1 MKYIGEFRM
10 SKGVFAPQTFYMPKG
25 AEVINVGDRDFDIAL
40 AVIYDYPTITQETD
54 LRTFKICGSNE
65 IVCEDN
71 IKYVGSFGSQHVI
84 EILNLK

>member
-10 SKGVFAPQTFYMPKG
+10 SKDIFTPQTFYIPKG
-25 AEVINVGDRDFDIAL
+25 AEVINVCDQDFDIAL
-40 AVIYDYPTITQETD
+40 VVMYDYPAVQETD

-71 IKYVGSFGSQHVI
+71 IKYVGSFGLWHII